1 MDSLKALVSK
11 VYEYLK
17 ARPKLHFL
25 AVVGVLVVPLVVGV
39 AFFGVIESYTT
50 GTPQFC
56 MSCHARQGNID
67 FLASS
72 TRHPKKVTCP
82 ECHADHTV
90 LVPRDFKAD
99 DARVNANCR
108 RCHQSVLEKEPE
120 YGNNPLKIIMN
131 HQFHLEGVG
140 AQCTDC
146 HRNVSHDKF
155 EPVTNRP
162 RMDFCFQCHEVNRE
176 TCSKCHTKGYLNPPK
191 QAKARRSVCS
201 KCHPTFE
208 DKKISIYDIEFSH
221 RRHLAKAIDCNKCH
235 SNVEKH
241 GTIIRARSECIGCHH
256 SLPETGCNQCHDSQR
271 SLYSGRLG
279 RFGFD
284 RAQPNSMY
292 GKVDCSGCHDTSKPH
307 SIVSVSSRCVG
318 CHGDAY
324 TEVLTLQ
331 KSGVD
336 EQLKAVLL
344 AIKKLEKQIAG
355 VRKRGKG
362 LKEAESLIARAKER
376 VEFIRKVKG
385 IHNSSLATEV
395 LKQAERQI
403 GRARNLLRSL

>member
-1 MDSLKALVSK
+1 
-11 VYEYLK
+11 
-17 ARPKLHFL
+17 
-25 AVVGVLVVPLVVGV
+25 
-39 AFFGVIESYTT
+39 
-50 GTPQFC
+50 
-56 MSCHARQGNID
+56 
-67 FLASS
+67 
-72 TRHPKKVTCP
+72 
-82 ECHADHTV
+82 
-90 LVPRDFKAD
+90 
-99 DARVNANCR
+99 
-108 RCHQSVLEKEPE
+108 
-120 YGNNPLKIIMN
+120 
-131 HQFHLEGVG
+131 
-140 AQCTDC
+140 
-146 HRNVSHDKF
+146 
-155 EPVTNRP
+155 
-162 RMDFCFQCHEVNRE
+162 
-176 TCSKCHTKGYLNPPK
+176 
-191 QAKARRSVCS
+191 
-201 KCHPTFE
+201 
-208 DKKISIYDIEFSH
+208 
-221 RRHLAKAIDCNKCH
+221 
-235 SNVEKH
+235 
-241 GTIIRARSECIGCHH
+241 
-256 SLPETGCNQCHDSQR
+256 
-271 SLYSGRLG
+271 
-279 RFGFD
+279 
-284 RAQPNSMY
+284 MY